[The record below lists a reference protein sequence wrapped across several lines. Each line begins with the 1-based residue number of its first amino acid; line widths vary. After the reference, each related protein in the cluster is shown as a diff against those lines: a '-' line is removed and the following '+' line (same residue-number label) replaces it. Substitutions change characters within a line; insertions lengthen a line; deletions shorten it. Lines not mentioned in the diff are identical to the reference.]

1 MDVGPRDAAQP
12 VGGWAERLACELGG
26 AATQASL
33 SAATVGRLLR
43 LARDVAH
50 ATERL
55 NAPLVAYV
63 AGRHV
68 AARQAAGLSEEGAL
82 DEVEEVVRRLLS
94 EPPSGPPG
102 G

>member
-1 MDVGPRDAAQP
+1 MGE
-12 VGGWAERLACELGG
+12 WAERLARELAG
-26 AATQASL
+26 AARQGPLT
-33 SAATVGRLLR
+33 AATAGRLLR

-68 AARQAAGLSEEGAL
+68 ATRQAAGLSEEAAL
-82 DEVEEVVRRLLS
+82 DEVEKAIRRLLS
-94 EPPSGPPG
+94 ASPPPGPPAG
-102 G
+102 